1 MTDGSARVEFFRDFR
16 HEIWQALRRSLDEAG
31 AEWSG
36 APIRVQHGPFAVH
49 LDVHAE
55 GGGRSAI
62 VVTRLRAAYVNRDG
76 FRFRIKRRTWM
87 TDLATMLGAQDIE
100 VGDEEF
106 DTSFVLQANSRE
118 ELRRLVKDEAI
129 RGQLLAS
136 PVSLLEVRDD
146 EGYFGPQ
153 FPGEVDELYMACA
166 GRITA
171 VSEIEAIYELFADIL
186 NRLCHIGSAY
196 LDDPKLM
203 L

>member
-1 MTDGSARVEFFRDFR
+1 MTDGQERSRYFREFR
-16 HEIWQALRRSLDEAG
+16 HEVWQGLRRSLAEGG

-36 APIRVQHGPFAVH
+36 EPILVKHGPFAVH

-55 GGGRSAI
+55 GGGRSA
-62 VVTRLRAAYVNRDG
+62 VVLTRLRAAYVNRDG

-100 VGDEEF
+100 VGDEAF
-106 DTSFVLQANSRE
+106 DGAFVLQANSRE
-118 ELRRLVKDEAI
+118 ALKRLLGNAEI
-129 RGQLLAS
+129 RGQLLS
-136 PVSLLEVRDD
+136 SKVTLVEVRDD

-166 GRITA
+166 GRITG
-171 VSEIEAIYELFADIL
+171 VDDVEAIYEVFADIL

-196 LDDPKLM
+196 LDDPKLT